1 MLGLAEIPKEDISMQ
16 LSLNDDDVCIRY
28 DPPKGQLLKWI
39 GNKHRFARKIISY
52 FPSKFGTYFEPFIGS
67 GAVLAALA
75 PQKALASDVFG
86 PLMEIWQALRC
97 EPEKLKEWYAVR
109 WGAMKLSSKMEAYER
124 IRASYNEQPNGPDLL
139 FLCRS
144 CYGGVVRFRAADG
157 FMSTPCGIHEPISP
171 RSFNARVDEWHRRI
185 SGTVFLQLNFEEAM
199 ARAKHGDLIYC
210 DPPYSHTQS
219 ILYKAQE
226 FKLTALLD
234 SIGRCKARGVHVAL
248 SIDGTKK
255 SGDYICDVPIEK
267 DLFNREILIDG
278 GRSMLRRFQMGGKS
292 LEKEVVADRLALT
305 W

>member
-1 MLGLAEIPKEDISMQ
+1 MQ
-16 LSLNDDDVCIRY
+16 LSLHAEDVLRIRY

-39 GNKHRFARKIISY
+39 GNKHRFAKTIISY
-52 FPSKFGTYFEPFIGS
+52 FPSTFGTYFEPFIGG

-75 PQKALASDVFG
+75 PEEGIASDACG
-86 PLMEIWQALRC
+86 PLIEIWQALRS
-97 EPEKLKEWYAVR
+97 EPDRLKEWYAVR
-109 WGAMKLSSKMEAYER
+109 WRAMKASSKKEAYER
-124 IRASYNEQPNGPDLL
+124 IRDSYNEGPNGPDLL

-157 FMSTPCGIHEPISP
+157 FMSTPCGIHDPISP
-171 RSFNARVDEWHRRI
+171 RSFNARVDEWHHRI
-185 SGTVFLQLNFEEAM
+185 RGTVFLQLSFEEAM
-199 ARAKHGDLIYC
+199 VRAQRGDLVYC

-219 ILYKAQE
+219 ILYKAQQ

-255 SGDYICDVPIEK
+255 SGRYICDVPIEK
-267 DLFNREILIDG
+267 GLFKREILIDG
-278 GRSMLRRFQMGGKS
+278 GKSMLRRFQMGGGT
-292 LEKEVVADRLALT
+292 LEKEVIADRLALT